1 LGVIDSA
8 SGSGGNPRSCASM
21 GKMGECDYQTHER
34 EVAKC
39 ILAERAKTILN
50 RSVWSDRQRSSHA
63 GASVRMTHLNAH
75 LKIL

>member
-1 LGVIDSA
+1 
-8 SGSGGNPRSCASM
+8 M
-21 GKMGECDYQTHER
+21 GQCDYQTDER

-50 RSVWSDRQRSSHA
+50 RSVWSDPQRPSHT
-63 GASVRMTHLNAH
+63 GASGRMTHLNAH

>member
-1 LGVIDSA
+1 
-8 SGSGGNPRSCASM
+8 M
-21 GKMGECDYQTHER
+21 GQCDYQTDER

-39 ILAERAKTILN
+39 IPAERAKTILN
-50 RSVWSDRQRSSHA
+50 RSVRSDPQRAYHA

>member
-1 LGVIDSA
+1 
-8 SGSGGNPRSCASM
+8 M
-21 GKMGECDYQTHER
+21 GKMGDCDYQTHER

-39 ILAERAKTILN
+39 IPAERAKTILT
-50 RSVWSDRQRSSHA
+50 RSVWRDPQRPSHT